1 MRLGDF
7 ILTSTE
13 AILREWEQFAAT
25 LLPAATS
32 MSRLRLRNHAA
43 QLLKAIAKD
52 LSETQTAS
60 EQAAKGKGQAPV
72 DPTLPNTAAQV
83 HALLRAQD
91 GFDINQMAAEYRAL
105 RASVLRLWAAQADFR
120 PTDFDDMLR
129 FNEAIDQALAESIGS
144 FNTEVE
150 RSRNLLLGML
160 GHDMRNPL
168 NAILLTA
175 KLVTRMN
182 TGAELS
188 AVSARLLRSGAR
200 MRALLDELVDFSR
213 TQLGVGLQIRRAPC
227 DLQVVC
233 LDELELIRSAF
244 PNAVIDWSAS
254 GDATGD
260 WDSNRIHQVLG
271 NLLTNAI
278 KYGSNAPIQ
287 VRLEGGPE
295 AVVLSVTN
303 EGAQIAP
310 EYMASLFEPL
320 NRAGRDDDAGLGLGL
335 YIAQQVAAAHGG
347 RIDATSSGT
356 TTCFTVTLPRTPSA

>member
-25 LLPAATS
+25 LLPAANR
-32 MSRLRLRNHAA
+32 MSRLRLRNHAG
-43 QLLKAIAKD
+43 QLLQAIAKD
-52 LSETQTAS
+52 LSEKQTPS
-60 EQAAKGKGQAPV
+60 EQSAKAKGQAPI

-105 RASVLRLWAAQADFR
+105 RASVLRLWAAQAEFQS
-120 PTDFDDMLR
+120 TDFEDMLR

-188 AVSARLLRSGAR
+188 AVSARLLRSGSR
-200 MRALLDELVDFSR
+200 MKALLDELVDFSR
-213 TQLGVGLQIRRAPC
+213 TQLGVGLQIRRVGC
-227 DLQVVC
+227 DLEAVC

-244 PNAVIDWSAS
+244 PDAVIEWTAS
-254 GDATGD
+254 GDAAGD

-271 NLLTNAI
+271 NLLSNAI
-278 KYGSNAPIQ
+278 KYGSDAPIQ
-287 VRLEGGPE
+287 VRLEGGRD
-295 AVVLSVTN
+295 AVVVSVTN
-303 EGAQIAP
+303 QGVQIAP
-310 EYMASLFEPL
+310 EYMSSLFEPL
-320 NRAGRDDDAGLGLGL
+320 SRAGREDHEGLGLGL
-335 YIAQQVAAAHGG
+335 YIAQQVAVAHGG
-347 RIDATSSGT
+347 QIEAASSDT
-356 TTCFTVTLPRTPSA
+356 TTCFTVTLPRARSA